1 MPPVNL
7 VAYIFFY
14 CRYKGRGFWYA
25 TIYQQ
30 QSSVRWNAIVVVAI
44 KLGENGLP
52 WASLRWRCGL
62 ATHPWHLQLALD
74 VYWCSSRSSVDD
86 ILSGKPH
93 GVSMGIIAATV
104 WLVYQLSHR
113 FASDIV
119 TCPYYMIMILCIFMM
134 YTSICIMYV
143 DFIHWIKGDKT
154 SVRIVNCHEV
164 SKKMSTQTGASHGNC
179 WESY

>member
-30 QSSVRWNAIVVVAI
+30 QSSVRWNATSGLKVGWKWPPMGITKVAVW
-44 KLGENGLP
+44 LGHP
-52 WASLRWRCGL
+52 SVASSTGAWRLSVQQQILG
-62 ATHPWHLQLALD
+62 W
-74 VYWCSSRSSVDD
+74 WCSERQTTWCFNLYSSSNC
-86 ILSGKPH
+86 LAC
-93 GVSMGIIAATV
+93 VSAISSFCFT
-104 WLVYQLSHR
+104 H
-113 FASDIV
+113 SDIPV
-119 TCPYYMIMILCIFMM
+119 YMIMILCIFIYSTHQYASCMLISF
-134 YTSICIMYV
+134 TASRGQT
-143 DFIHWIKGDKT
+143 F
-154 SVRIVNCHEV
+154 VRIVNCHEV